1 MRILKVEPGKAP
13 YEKEM
18 EDSLDAIQS
27 EVGGFFEIVY
37 MEEDVALCCNEEGKL
52 NGMPM
57 NRRVGDDII
66 CGPFFLVGLDR
77 ENEGVFCSLS
87 EDKVSEYA
95 ERFKEPDQ
103 FAEYEPNA
111 QPFFRLISF

>member
-1 MRILKVEPGKAP
+1 MRILKVEPGKVP

-37 MEEDVALCCNEEGKL
+37 MEDDVALCCNEEGKL

-57 NRRVGDDII
+57 NSRGLSGGRAPYGGGPRGGNQGHGGPKGPGKPGGPGGRR
-66 CGPFFLVGLDR
+66 R
-77 ENEGVFCSLS
+77 
-87 EDKVSEYA
+87 
-95 ERFKEPDQ
+95 
-103 FAEYEPNA
+103 
-111 QPFFRLISF
+111 